1 MNGWE
6 KLQPITFF
14 WNRILSRQEIL
25 ARIVGEK
32 EALTGIDS
40 TYLASVIDKKSKQ
53 KHLQS
58 LYT

>member
-6 KLQPITFF
+6 KFQPITFF
-14 WNRILSRQEIL
+14 RNRILSRQEVL

-40 TYLASVIDKKSKQ
+40 T
-53 KHLQS
+53 
-58 LYT
+58 

>member
-1 MNGWE
+1 MTSWIFEDEWNGDPKLFYQPYHMNGWE

-32 EALTGIDS
+32 ERVLLG
-40 TYLASVIDKKSKQ
+40 
-53 KHLQS
+53 
-58 LYT
+58 